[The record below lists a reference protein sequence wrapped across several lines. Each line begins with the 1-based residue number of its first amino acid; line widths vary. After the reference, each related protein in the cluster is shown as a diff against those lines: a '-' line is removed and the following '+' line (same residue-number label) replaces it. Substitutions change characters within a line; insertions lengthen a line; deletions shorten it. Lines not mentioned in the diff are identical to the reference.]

1 MEITITV
8 DWGEGPQTVTTTP
21 GAIIE
26 WERKTKQKLT
36 KVDQVGLGLE
46 DIAFMAHASL
56 RRQGTV
62 VPPFDKFCDQLVDVT
77 VGEDTSDPFPKA
89 ASEGE

>member
-8 DWGEGPQTVTTTP
+8 DWGEGPHTIVTTP

-36 KVDQVGLGLE
+36 KVDQIGLGLE
-46 DIAFMAHASL
+46 DIAFMAHSSL
-56 RRQGTV
+56 RRKGIV
-62 VPPFDKFCDQLVDVT
+62 VPPFDKFCDSLVDVT
-77 VGEDTSDPFPKA
+77 LGEDVADPFPKG
-89 ASEGE
+89 ASEGV